1 MRRMLAMMMMMMMM
15 KTSGGFG
22 VVVVGG
28 CWYSTVQSSA
38 VQSWCGILQVHTA
51 ERPAKVGRGATM
63 KIKEAAAGE
72 RQAKLEWCR

>member
-1 MRRMLAMMMMMMMM
+1 MRRMLAMVMMMMM

-22 VVVVGG
+22 VVVGG
-28 CWYSTVQSSA
+28 CWYSPVQSSA
-38 VQSWCGILQVHTA
+38 VQSWCGILQVHAA